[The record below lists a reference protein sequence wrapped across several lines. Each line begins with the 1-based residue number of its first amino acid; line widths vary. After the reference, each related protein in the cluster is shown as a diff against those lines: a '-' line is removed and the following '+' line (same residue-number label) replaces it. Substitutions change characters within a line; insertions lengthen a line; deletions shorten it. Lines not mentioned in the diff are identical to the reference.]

1 MSSENV
7 DRDALFRKLRMKAD
21 NKLCFDCPNK
31 NPTWASVSYGV
42 FLCLNCAGHH
52 RQLGVHKSFVR
63 STTLDTWTP
72 KQLKMMQV
80 GGNGRGRQF
89 FKEHGWNELGSD
101 KIEAKYGSRA
111 AQLYRNLLEKEV
123 NRISD
128 VGGDEAEPAPA
139 EAKPVEKVTTQAS
152 PTEDDPPK
160 VASPKAPVIRTG
172 AGLSRPAGRATKGS
186 SRLGAVRKNGAKA
199 GGGLG
204 VKKLNAKV
212 DESLF
217 EQAPAEPEPQ
227 TPEALPSQEPSSST
241 PKEGGKAPGKSR
253 FSYDVLNPE
262 PAPVERGRDGH
273 LSLGAD
279 NDDFFRD
286 PFGAMPGRSKPAAAR
301 GGRGA
306 SQKPQAV
313 KEEREAQDR
322 FAGSKAI
329 SSAQFFGAE
338 QDDNDYEKRSKL
350 QQFSSA
356 SAISSDAYF
365 GRAKDGGAS
374 SPDFQAAELVG
385 KISYQARQD
394 AAQLKSMAQTAGK
407 KLSNMAQNLMSE
419 LGRY

>member
-1 MSSENV
+1 MSDNV
-7 DRDALFRKLRMKAD
+7 DRDSVFRKLRAKPE
-21 NKLCFDCPNK
+21 NKVCFDCPTK
-31 NPTWASVSYGV
+31 NPTWASVSYGI
-42 FLCLNCAGHH
+42 FLCLGCAGHH

-72 KQLKMMQV
+72 KQLKMMQL

-89 FKEHGWNELGSD
+89 FKEHGWTELGSD
-101 KIEAKYGSRA
+101 KIEAKYSSRA

-123 NRISD
+123 NRLRD
-128 VGGDEAEPAPA
+128 DGEGETE
-139 EAKPVEKVTTQAS
+139 PVESPVMAS
-152 PTEDDPPK
+152 TVEKKATPVSTAEDDPPK

-172 AGLSRPAGRATKGS
+172 AGLSRPTGRASKGG

-212 DESLF
+212 DDSLF

-227 TPEALPSQEPSSST
+227 TPETLPSEEPSSST
-241 PKEGGKAPGKSR
+241 PEGGSKGTGKSR

-262 PAPVERGRDGH
+262 PAPVERGKDGH
-273 LSLGAD
+273 LSLGTD
-279 NDDFFRD
+279 GDDFFRD
-286 PFGAMPGRSKPAAAR
+286 PFGAMPGRSKPA
-301 GGRGA
+301 GGRAGRTQQ
-306 SQKPQAV
+306 QKPRPV

-329 SSAQFFGAE
+329 SSAQFFGTE
-338 QDDNDYEKRSKL
+338 NDDNEYEKRSKL

-365 GRAKDGGAS
+365 GRGRDGAS
-374 SPDFQAAELVG
+374 SPEFQAAELVG
-385 KISYQARQD
+385 KISYQAKQD
-394 AAQLKSMAQTAGK
+394 AAQFKAMAQSAGK
-407 KLSNMAQNLMSE
+407 KLSNMAQNLMNE